1 MNIKNYLVIEVND
14 YDLIIKDI
22 DLSKMLNKIIFLTGE
37 LGSGKT
43 FFIKQMLNKMSN
55 FDAVTSPTFGIINTY
70 MTSIGQVYHYDLYRI
85 NETSELEEIG
95 LYDNLEL
102 EGLHLIEWPEI
113 IPKEFIQPSMII
125 SFQVINNHRMI
136 SIENHDE

>member
-1 MNIKNYLVIEVND
+1 MISYSLD
-14 YDLIIKDI
+14 
-22 DLSKMLNKIIFLTGE
+22 
-37 LGSGKT
+37 
-43 FFIKQMLNKMSN
+43 
-55 FDAVTSPTFGIINTY
+55 TY

>member
-1 MNIKNYLVIEVND
+1 MNIKNYLVIEIND

-22 DLSKMLNKIIFLTGE
+22 DLSKMLNKIIFLTGD

-55 FDAVTSPTFGIINTY
+55 FDAVTSPTFGIINRY

>member
-1 MNIKNYLVIEVND
+1 MTIKNYLVIEISD

-22 DLSKMLNKIIFLTGE
+22 DLFTVSNKIIFLTGD

-43 FFIKQMLNKMSN
+43 FFIKQMLNIVSN
-55 FDAVTSPTFGIINTY
+55 YSAVTSPTFGIMNRY

-85 NETSELEEIG
+85 NKATELEEIG

-113 IPKEFIQPSMII
+113 IPKEFMQPSMTI
-125 SFQVINNHRMI
+125 SFQNINNHRVI
-136 SIENHDE
+136 SIKNHGE